1 MVLSTMRPKEVR
13 KGSQIPAKGRIDVLM
28 RVGMQNS
35 SSSLTQKGSNGRYQK
50 TPVTGRPVML
60 VRSVTAVPPEAP
72 KKGMKA
78 TQYLALSVHFVFSPV
93 VNFILVNF
101 IPAW

>member
-35 SSSLTQKGSNGRYQK
+35 SSSLTQKGSNGRCQK

-60 VRSVTAVPPEAP
+60 VRSVTAVPSEAP
-72 KKGMKA
+72 KK
-78 TQYLALSVHFVFSPV
+78 
-93 VNFILVNF
+93 
-101 IPAW
+101 

>member
-35 SSSLTQKGSNGRYQK
+35 SSSLTQKGSNGRCQK
-50 TPVTGRPVML
+50 TPVTGRPVMS
-60 VRSVTAVPPEAP
+60 VRSVTAVTAEVPNNGT
-72 KKGMKA
+72 KG
-78 TQYLALSVHFVFSPV
+78 TQYRERPQQIVTLIEPCSF
-93 VNFILVNF
+93 
-101 IPAW
+101 

>member
-35 SSSLTQKGSNGRYQK
+35 SSSLTQKGSNGRCQK

-60 VRSVTAVPPEAP
+60 VRSVTAVPPEGRSAQEVNKRNAIPQAP
-72 KKGMKA
+72 A
-78 TQYLALSVHFVFSPV
+78 PDLDLH
-93 VNFILVNF
+93 
-101 IPAW
+101 